1 MRVARAGGLARAD
14 RRHDRGHGKLEP
26 ALDVE
31 QRRGR
36 IDLRECRRIAVLA
49 NGDKRRPEP
58 LGFSQLRLG
67 LLFAIEMM
75 SCTRPPR
82 RDRTGRA

>member
-1 MRVARAGGLARAD
+1 M
-14 RRHDRGHGKLEP
+14 
-26 ALDVE
+26 
-31 QRRGR
+31 
-36 IDLRECRRIAVLA
+36 RECRRIAVLA